1 MKERD
6 PMSYAV
12 KANEKTLFDI
22 FGPNA
27 SPEDRAKTELAA
39 KQSMDDMAKVI
50 NNTKTRERSLSDF
63 FGDNL
68 SPEIQEELNQIGD
81 KVAEY
86 LGYSVNF
93 KPTPE
98 QPYPLTIDEY
108 YKSKDA

>member
-1 MKERD
+1 
-6 PMSYAV
+6 MS
-12 KANEKTLFDI
+12 EKSLYDI

-39 KQSMDDMAKVI
+39 KKSMDDMAEVI
-50 NNTKTRERSLSDF
+50 NNADKRKRSLRDF

-86 LGYSVNF
+86 LSYSVNF